1 MRCKKNNMEISTNCS
16 NNLAK
21 DLSVIFLMY
30 NISLTTC
37 NSPPENAFTYHRLE
51 WMSLQHILPKLITDI
66 VFPPFCWGG
75 RVNKFLKNCLGW
87 RMTFSFL
94 QTGGGYILVEAF
106 PWGTEIFPEHF
117 YFCGFMVFKEYQ
129 IILKFP

>member
-1 MRCKKNNMEISTNCS
+1 MGCKKNNMEISTNCS

-75 RVNKFLKNCLGW
+75 GGKQISQKLFRVENDFFFSSDRGRLHFSGSISMGDRFFLNIFIFVVLW
-87 RMTFSFL
+87 FL
-94 QTGGGYILVEAF
+94 RSTKSY
-106 PWGTEIFPEHF
+106 
-117 YFCGFMVFKEYQ
+117 
-129 IILKFP
+129 